1 MAAELSAAEDD
12 AWKEGLRGALAA
24 HLGIASWRV
33 LVGFVRAASARVH
46 VQVQVRLID
55 GEEESMGFEGTAEES
70 AGYLLQ
76 LLEDN
81 GGELV
86 LEGNEEAVYRLTA
99 VVFALSSPPPP
110 PPPPPPHPPPP
121 LSPPPLC
128 ETTGAAAASVFFDGE
143 QGCAFL
149 DSAVGWWRLL
159 LVAVVIGGAVMAVL
173 LAVLWYGVLDDEE
186 KQSVK
191 GAGKAKQP
199 GKKRGACANV
209 RQVIKHPM
217 VSLWRSTLAGEID
230 LLTDVIFALSLWRAA
245 AIARAGIVEPLPFL
259 STVEERLALASTVVL
274 AVSVLFCCAG
284 VLGLY
289 CSLAKHD
296 ALTRRIFDMHE
307 SGFHRAAFFVVV
319 LLAATVNIRLATL
332 LPWTQERDRW

>member
-1 MAAELSAAEDD
+1 M
-12 AWKEGLRGALAA
+12 
-24 HLGIASWRV
+24 
-33 LVGFVRAASARVH
+33 
-46 VQVQVRLID
+46 
-55 GEEESMGFEGTAEES
+55 
-70 AGYLLQ
+70 
-76 LLEDN
+76 
-81 GGELV
+81 
-86 LEGNEEAVYRLTA
+86 
-99 VVFALSSPPPP
+99 
-110 PPPPPPHPPPP
+110 
-121 LSPPPLC
+121 
-128 ETTGAAAASVFFDGE
+128 
-143 QGCAFL
+143 
-149 DSAVGWWRLL
+149 
-159 LVAVVIGGAVMAVL
+159 
-173 LAVLWYGVLDDEE
+173 LDDEE

-191 GAGKAKQP
+191 GAGKAKPP
-199 GKKRGACANV
+199 GKKRGACAGV

-245 AIARAGIVEPLPFL
+245 AIARARSLEPLPFL